1 MTMPDERYRAV
12 QRTQKFL
19 NDILWGKY
27 TEIETGSPAWH
38 EARRCLKHFPRDIHM
53 EDVAETSEHF
63 ENRRKKD

>member
-1 MTMPDERYRAV
+1 MTMPDERFRAV

-27 TEIETGSPAWH
+27 KEIEIGSPAWD
-38 EARRCLKHFPRDIHM
+38 EARRCLKHFPWDIHM

-63 ENRRKKD
+63 EK